1 MEGDVELRGEWEALR
16 GVVAAEELEGSTYSR
31 GRAREGGARW
41 HAACRCADEGAGAAK
56 AHGEAREGDEGDQDE
71 RQRVTETRKACG
83 RTEEEDIGKED
94 DDAQERTIPVVGI
107 ALRRRKRRGAV
118 VQREDDDEGGGY
130 WTLMARP
137 EAVGAVMPTTT
148 VARPPFWLVT
158 RVVTTGMARS
168 GVLTDVNSCLPRSP
182 SSVECY
188 HGERSGRDKWR

>member
-1 MEGDVELRGEWEALR
+1 MTCPRVGD
-16 GVVAAEELEGSTYSR
+16 
-31 GRAREGGARW
+31 GAVS
-41 HAACRCADEGAGAAK
+41 AGAAK
-56 AHGEAREGDEGDQDE
+56 AHGKRREGDEEDQDVQ
-71 RQRVTETRKACG
+71 QRLTEMRGARGRK
-83 RTEEEDIGKED
+83 EEADRGKED
-94 DDAQERTIPVVGI
+94 DELTGAHCSVVGT
-107 ALRRRKRRGAV
+107 ACRRRKRRGAA
-118 VQREDDDEGGGY
+118 VQREDDDEGGY

-137 EAVGAVMPTTT
+137 EAVGAAMPTTT

>member
-1 MEGDVELRGEWEALR
+1 MRTNGGRR
-16 GVVAAEELEGSTYSR
+16 HRR
-31 GRAREGGARW
+31 GRRRCIGAHYSGRW
-41 HAACRCADEGAGAAK
+41 HGSPEKKTKGAA
-56 AHGEAREGDEGDQDE
+56 
-71 RQRVTETRKACG
+71 
-83 RTEEEDIGKED
+83 
-94 DDAQERTIPVVGI
+94 
-107 ALRRRKRRGAV
+107 
-118 VQREDDDEGGGY
+118 VQREDDDEGGY

-137 EAVGAVMPTTT
+137 EAVGAAMPTTT

>member
-1 MEGDVELRGEWEALR
+1 MKSSRGSRAPFIAGARGGRAEHRRARPYTALSAAAVTEAHGKATRRVKTSSRGSRRREAL
-16 GVVAAEELEGSTYSR
+16 
-31 GRAREGGARW
+31 
-41 HAACRCADEGAGAAK
+41 
-56 AHGEAREGDEGDQDE
+56 GDE
-71 RQRVTETRKACG
+71 
-83 RTEEEDIGKED
+83 
-94 DDAQERTIPVVGI
+94 
-107 ALRRRKRRGAV
+107 RRKRTEARKTTSSRARTARSLARLAGEENEGGQRSRGKTTT
-118 VQREDDDEGGGY
+118 RGGY

-137 EAVGAVMPTTT
+137 EAVGAAMPTTT